1 MLRVHVS
8 ADTVGVCIEKPAVSV
23 KMHICILCKLYYY
36 YFFAVA
42 ARWGKNKISYHMIM
56 IHDLLICLIFIYAA
70 INVKS
75 DDVTGVDVCALI

>member
-1 MLRVHVS
+1 
-8 ADTVGVCIEKPAVSV
+8 
-23 KMHICILCKLYYY
+23 
-36 YFFAVA
+36 
-42 ARWGKNKISYHMIM
+42 MIM